1 MKWLVFPSIPYKVTL
16 VSNPTS
22 SQIAQL
28 KKTSF
33 LFPRMLVLLKTSR
46 KTHRQV
52 KLFFMNKFDWNL
64 DTKTF

>member
-1 MKWLVFPSIPYKVTL
+1 
-16 VSNPTS
+16 
-22 SQIAQL
+22 
-28 KKTSF
+28 

-52 KLFFMNKFDWNL
+52 KPFFMNKFDWNL